1 MLQSQI
7 EWTIKNNKLLYRKC
21 MQKKVYKCVEVHP
34 TLYNNMC
41 VEVHPTM
48 YNNIYSTANSV
59 Q

>member
-1 MLQSQI
+1 MHA
-7 EWTIKNNKLLYRKC
+7 
-21 MQKKVYKCVEVHP
+21 KKVYKCVEVHP

-59 Q
+59 H